1 MNGTAAMQNTF
12 RVSRVICR
20 IHEPTRQFQ
29 HCRFSSSDTNVTEVK
44 KPHFG
49 LLFDIDGVLV
59 RGKRLLPQAVE
70 AFRKIS
76 AFNPKA
82 NRRELTVPTV
92 FVTNA
97 GNALR
102 QTKARQLSE
111 WLGVHVSESQVVM
124 SHSPLKILP
133 QFHDKHVLVSG
144 QGPVKDIARGLGFK
158 KITTI
163 DELSDMFPQ
172 LDAVD
177 HKRRT
182 NTPQSELGNYLAP
195 IEALILFGEPVR
207 WETALQFMIDVL
219 VTNGRLQS
227 SPKAIPEPHLPV
239 LGCNMDLMWM
249 NETHLPRFGH
259 GSFLVCL
266 ETLYQKI
273 TGRELIYTILTGKP
287 SQITYHYAEHV
298 LSQQAKQMGIVK
310 PLRTLYAIGDNPMTD
325 IYGANLYNQY
335 LSHRGIKRLKNTADI
350 KSAIAQQS
358 TMRSPN
364 GHSGYV
370 DKVDITFGES
380 AEMMESVLVYTGVHS
395 KSAAVEMIDSSGD
408 LTAIDHGHRDFK
420 YCPDLS
426 RPTLEV
432 KNVFEA
438 VKTIFSRENYGPGN
452 L

>member
-20 IHEPTRQFQ
+20 SHEPTRQVQ
-29 HCRFSSSDTNVTEVK
+29 YCRFSSSDTNVTEVK

-266 ETLYQKI
+266 ETLYQ
-273 TGRELIYTILTGKP
+273 G
-287 SQITYHYAEHV
+287 
-298 LSQQAKQMGIVK
+298 
-310 PLRTLYAIGDNPMTD
+310 NPMTD

-380 AEMMESVLVYTGVHS
+380 AEMMESVLVPRRALQECRG
-395 KSAAVEMIDSSGD
+395 GD
-408 LTAIDHGHRDFK
+408 DRLFRRFNGHR
-420 YCPDLS
+420 S
-426 RPTLEV
+426 RPPRLQV
-432 KNVFEA
+432 LPRPLQAYLGGQKC
-438 VKTIFSRENYGPGN
+438 I
-452 L
+452 